1 MGQDRGACHGG
12 RGLYGAT
19 LEPDLKCN
27 STYQVKL
34 VVREDGAGRVESL
47 HSGVRGADLGRK
59 VGSWIV
65 GMAVA
70 KKKKKKRD
78 GRSGK
83 GRASAGKCQSPPA
96 DSSDQAN

>member
-1 MGQDRGACHGG
+1 MG
-12 RGLYGAT
+12 
-19 LEPDLKCN
+19 
-27 STYQVKL
+27 
-34 VVREDGAGRVESL
+34 REGWESL

-70 KKKKKKRD
+70 KKKKKREMA
-78 GRSGK
+78 GLK
-83 GRASAGKCQSPPA
+83 GEGLCRKVSVPPA